1 MPLNTK
7 EVLHLVEQLCEEKQ
21 LRVAVRES
29 VKGGML
35 AGGTTLIGGLLGGP
49 FGLALGGAVGGL
61 TAAYL
66 SQGKFKSVVSII
78 RHDLTAAQRQRL
90 ANSVHMFLQSWS
102 IKDVAEASRLLLSP
116 TAKAILLQIALQ
128 FVIAAVG
135 IIFRKSQ
142 EKRKVKRLES
152 SPSSSRI

>member
-90 ANSVHMFLQSWS
+90 ANSVHRILNDVSAADILALSAFIIQPHLKELILREVFSFFQSQLQM
-102 IKDVAEASRLLLSP
+102 
-116 TAKAILLQIALQ
+116 QI
-128 FVIAAVG
+128 ID
-135 IIFRKSQ
+135 
-142 EKRKVKRLES
+142 
-152 SPSSSRI
+152 